1 MFVYKSQKL
10 LPNVRCYGLTEW
22 GVVPGDFP
30 GPLPGAN
37 LPLAVLGLLFRLGF
51 LKAYVVLVAAFFRAP
66 WYRGA
71 ASSNAALLW
80 EIEQSRFST
89 PAGSCLMTAGGWL
102 ERRCT

>member
-1 MFVYKSQKL
+1 MFVYKAQKL

-51 LKAYVVLVAAFFRAP
+51 LKAYVVLVAAFFQ
-66 WYRGA
+66 GA
-71 ASSNAALLW
+71 LVQGGSF
-80 EIEQSRFST
+80 IECS
-89 PAGSCLMTAGGWL
+89 PAVGD
-102 ERRCT
+102 